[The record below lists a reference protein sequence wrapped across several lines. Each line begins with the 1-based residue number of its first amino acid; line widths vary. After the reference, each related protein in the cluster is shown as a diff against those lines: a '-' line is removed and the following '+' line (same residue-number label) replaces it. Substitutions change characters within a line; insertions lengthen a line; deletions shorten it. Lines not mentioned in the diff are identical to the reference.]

1 MTQLYQTLKI
11 WFSEN
16 YGQLGFNLS
25 PFYYI
30 KNDISPKFNILRF
43 GGRTEI
49 NGLSLKKIMDF
60 TAGDSDLRK
69 LLFDALFRQ
78 HGYNMDNDFV
88 PLKQVKEFKL

>member
-11 WFSEN
+11 WFLEN

-30 KNDISPKFNILRF
+30 NNDLLPRFNILRF
-43 GGRTEI
+43 GSRTEI
-49 NGLSLKKIMDF
+49 NGLSLEKIMDF
-60 TAGDSDLRK
+60 TVGDSDLKK

-78 HGYNMDNDFV
+78 HGYNLGNDFV